1 MIDRILVTSLR
12 FEILDT
18 SWHIIVH
25 ALGEATLTKLLLDS
39 LNSTCVL
46 HHPFLYNDRDVMKV
60 GSRTRSCLS
69 ASCGMCYP
77 LLYRWTQQ
85 VELRNEENTCRYH
98 WLVQRESHSEQFHNP
113 CFTHQYPLCT
123 PAPSIPF
130 YVYNSVFSL
139 YTHLRQNSPRD
150 FKRWTSS
157 QQGMMQR
164 QIDPPVLL
172 FLVDNFRKTMKMF
185 VIFLGFHANSQAK
198 QTHWI

>member
-12 FEILDT
+12 FEILDI
-18 SWHIIVH
+18 SWHLIVH
-25 ALGEATLTKLLLDS
+25 ALWEATLMKLLLDS
-39 LNSTCVL
+39 LNSTSVL

-85 VELRNEENTCRYH
+85 VELRNEKNTCRYH
-98 WLVQRESHSEQFHNP
+98 WLVQRESHSEQFQTP

-130 YVYNSVFSL
+130 YVTLFFFIIYSFEVKFSSWFQ
-139 YTHLRQNSPRD
+139 TMNQQPTRNDST
-150 FKRWTSS
+150 TSRPTCLS
-157 QQGMMQR
+157 FSGGEFQ
-164 QIDPPVLL
+164 
-172 FLVDNFRKTMKMF
+172 
-185 VIFLGFHANSQAK
+185 
-198 QTHWI
+198 